1 MKSTPVVEL
10 LQRGLNPYQRK
21 LFAELTHGLAAE
33 FCQLPQHIG
42 WFADESLRPPFPQQV
57 VLFLQQKVTS
67 EMHVITEL
75 RRRYAAFNTAYAN
88 AESTE
93 DKQLH
98 ILEYARDLGATP
110 RQLRQDRKAFTRWF
124 GHDAMTDRF
133 SRRLHAAEYRLS
145 FYLERLGA
153 LAAVAIEEYAS
164 APQREQLWRRLRL
177 EETVKPLLSYD
188 GDPRIGTAAL
198 HCLATVLPA
207 LPTGRQEHC
216 VTEEVLQFL
225 YRVMLDRR
233 MPVWSQ
239 CEALRILPYLS
250 PSSFS
255 AVLQLRLR
263 EPGQGDDFFVRRHAV
278 RLLAEWLPQ
287 VQAVEDLLPI
297 AVHDESPFVRQAV
310 AEALLRASSASV
322 FTWIRTLAREDTV
335 AQVRGA
341 AVLVII
347 AMADRADLV
356 LALHALLIDVMEHE
370 KDEFV
375 LRVATHVAVES
386 TRRLREAGSPFL
398 TSWREGM
405 IESLEHLHVHAE
417 RLSVRRW
424 AALARERIWCETND
438 RARAL
443 RDAVQKQ
450 VATLDAGKSR
460 RLPRGLLAGYDEVT
474 IGRVLSVLAQE
485 DYGFDLERHRWGDRI
500 MRGHRFGFRLWRTL
514 YEFKHPSPDKRQAFR
529 HTVGRLFPGTLR
541 APSAIFSELAE
552 TKVPGEPLFI
562 STEAGWRPYLPLV
575 DEAISSLQH
584 GLSAQTVRFCT
595 AEGVTELTPP
605 RSLLRRVR
613 AFYKLTTE
621 FADYARLRNWRESGQ
636 VASTAYLDELAALGF
651 TISLQS
657 HTDGSDRQFNAD
669 PAVARFF
676 PQLASAL
683 LPFSLWSG
691 TDIHQPLA
699 ERIRLLW
706 EQLQDYFI
714 SVYENSLPEL
724 ALFAG
729 IAALVF
735 FGRHLYFN
743 YHQHRARQ
751 LIPLVLGGWGT
762 RGKSGTERLKA
773 GLMSGLGHGLVSKT
787 TGCEAMFLYAYPYG
801 QTREMFLFRPY
812 DKATIWEQCNIVG
825 LATKLKVQVFLWEC
839 MGLTPAYVQILQR
852 HWMRDDIS
860 TITNTYPDHE
870 DVQGPA
876 GVNIPQVMTCFMPAK
891 GKLFTTEEQMRPILT
906 EAARHLQTSI
916 TGIGWLEAGLLT
928 NDVLKRFPYEEHPFN
943 ISLVIGLAEEMGI
956 ERDFALKEM
965 ADRVVADL
973 GVLKTS
979 PPAPFRT
986 RLLEF
991 ANGMSANERHG
1002 CISNWLRLGFDT
1014 QDPVKEPGVW
1024 VTTVVNNRADRIP
1037 RSRVFAGILVN
1048 DVSADMHVL
1057 IGGNLTGLVAY
1068 IRESWDDYI
1077 RQISLWGGKPDATP
1091 ADGVQMFTQM
1101 AHRFRQP
1108 YHEEQIR
1115 ARVCAALEGI
1125 NTALMR
1131 AATYKEGVLPT
1142 LDVDALVALW
1152 NDPNALRDR
1161 LTSAGIDTNVIDG
1174 VIKHLTQWQTALS
1187 EYRELVEQI
1196 ERSQAGDRE
1205 SLDTAFREL
1214 LWKWFQA
1221 KIVVISDY
1229 YATGDQIINR
1239 ICDETPPGFRN
1250 RVMGIQNIKGTGLD
1264 FVYRWQAWETCQ
1276 KACAQLRS
1284 DEPSIADRGLRA
1296 LAAFQD
1302 YGVLCEEYV
1311 QETVALAKG
1320 SPLAQREGA
1329 QTDLAL
1335 ILSNLDT
1342 GMHKVRERL
1351 TAVGQ
1356 STDGRWDTVIE
1367 YLEKFLDAGDA
1378 VKRRK
1383 KANQIYR
1390 DMITERISH
1399 ERAVLKLQYLTKRQK
1414 GGWLFKAKKE

>member
-1 MKSTPVVEL
+1 MKSTSVVEL
-10 LQRGLNPYQRK
+10 LEHGLNLYQCK
-21 LFAELTHGLAAE
+21 LFAELTHSLAAE
-33 FCQLPQHIG
+33 FHRLPQYTG
-42 WFADESLRPPFPQQV
+42 WLADESLRPPLPQQI

-67 EMHVITEL
+67 ELHKIAEL
-75 RRRYAAFNTAYAN
+75 RRRYAAFNTAYVN
-88 AESTE
+88 AESVE

-110 RQLRQDRKAFTRWF
+110 RQLRQDRKAFARWF

-133 SRRLHAAEYRLS
+133 SRRLHTAEYRLS
-145 FYLERLGA
+145 FYVERLGA
-153 LAAVAIEEYAS
+153 LVAVAIEKYAS
-164 APQREQLWRRLRL
+164 ATQREQLWRRLRL
-177 EETVKPLLSYD
+177 EETVKPLFSYD
-188 GDPRIGTAAL
+188 GDPRVGTAAL
-198 HCLATVLPA
+198 RCLATVLPT
-207 LPTGRQEHC
+207 LPAGRQEHC

-239 CEALRILPYLS
+239 CEALSVLPYLS
-250 PSSFS
+250 PSSLG
-255 AVLQLRLR
+255 AVLQLRLH
-263 EPGQGDDFFVRRHAV
+263 EPGQEDDFFVRRRAV
-278 RLLAEWLPQ
+278 RLLAERLPQ
-287 VQAVEDLLPI
+287 VPTLEDILPLAVQ
-297 AVHDESPFVRQAV
+297 DESPFVRQAA
-310 AEALLRASSASV
+310 AEALLRVSSAKV
-322 FTWIRTLAREDTV
+322 RTWLRTLARDDAV

-341 AVLVII
+341 AVRMII
-347 AMADRADLV
+347 AMVDRPDLV
-356 LALHALLIDVMEHE
+356 GALQTLLVEVMEYE

-375 LRVATHVAVES
+375 LRVATHVAAES
-386 TRRLREAGSPFL
+386 TRRLREAESPCL
-398 TSWREGM
+398 ASWREGM
-405 IESLEHLHVHAE
+405 IESLERLHVHAE
-417 RLSVRRW
+417 RLPVRRW
-424 AALARERIWCETND
+424 AALARERIWCETNP
-438 RARAL
+438 RARTL
-443 RDAVQKQ
+443 RDAVQQQ
-450 VATLDAGKSR
+450 VATLEAGKSR
-460 RLPRGLLAGYDEVT
+460 RLPRKLFAEYDEIT

-485 DYGFDLERHRWGDRI
+485 DYGFDLQRHRWGDWI
-500 MRGHRFGFRLWRTL
+500 MRGHRFGFRLWRAL

-529 HTVGRLFPGTLR
+529 HTVGRIFSGTLR

-584 GLSAQTVRFCT
+584 GLSAPTIRFCT

-605 RSLLRRVR
+605 RSLLQRVR

-636 VASTAYLDELAALGF
+636 VASTAYLDKLAALGF
-651 TISLQS
+651 TISLRS
-657 HTDGSDRQFNAD
+657 HTDGQDRQFSAD
-669 PAVARFF
+669 PAVMRFF
-676 PQLASAL
+676 PRLASAL

-691 TDIHQPLA
+691 PNSHQPLT
-699 ERIRLLW
+699 ERVGSLW
-706 EQLQDYFI
+706 EQLQDYFV
-714 SVYENSLPEL
+714 SVYENSLPDL
-724 ALFAG
+724 AIFAG
-729 IAALVF
+729 VAALVF
-735 FGRHLYFN
+735 FGRHLYCN
-743 YHQHRARQ
+743 YQQRHARQ
-751 LIPLVLGGWGT
+751 SVPLVLGGWGT

-773 GLMSGLGHGLVSKT
+773 GLVSGLGHGLVSKT

-812 DKATIWEQCNIVG
+812 DKATIWEQCNIVW

-906 EAARHLQTSI
+906 EAARRLQTSI

-943 ISLVIGLAEEMGI
+943 ISLVLGLAEEMGI
-956 ERDFALKEM
+956 DRDFAVKEM

-979 PPAPFRT
+979 PPAPLRT

-1002 CISNWLRLGFDT
+1002 CISNWIRLGFDT

-1115 ARVCAALEGI
+1115 ARVRAALVGI
-1125 NTALMR
+1125 NAALAR
-1131 AATYKEGVLPT
+1131 AATYKEDVPPA
-1142 LDVDALVALW
+1142 LDVEALETLW
-1152 NDPNALRDR
+1152 NDPNVLRTR
-1161 LTSAGIDTNVIDG
+1161 LTSSGIEGSLIDG
-1174 VIKHLTQWQTALS
+1174 VIKHLTQWRTSLS
-1187 EYRELVEQI
+1187 EYRELVETI
-1196 ERSQAGDRE
+1196 ERSQASDRE
-1205 SLDTAFREL
+1205 TLDTAFREL

-1221 KIVVISDY
+1221 KIVVLSDY

-1276 KACAQLRS
+1276 NACTQLRS
-1284 DEPSIADRGLRA
+1284 NELTIAARGLRA
-1296 LAAFQD
+1296 LAVFQD

-1311 QETVALAKG
+1311 QETVVLAKG

-1342 GMHKVRERL
+1342 VMHKVRERL
-1351 TAVGQ
+1351 TAASH
-1356 STDGRWDTVIE
+1356 STGGRWDMAIE

-1399 ERAVLKLQYLTKRQK
+1399 ERAVLELQYLTKRQK
-1414 GGWLFKAKKE
+1414 GGWLFKAKKA